1 MRQRAQLVE
10 RPYALAGHATGQ
22 HEPVGRRVDVR
33 HLVDAV
39 VRIERERPRD
49 VGLGIGR
56 REPLAA
62 EQPRLHAIVDARHL
76 LEKRVHR
83 RIVVQRAAAQH
94 RQAAERQDAPVEQA
108 PGRHFE
114 LAPHV
119 ERERL
124 AVERPRPAL
133 AGIRIRT

>member
-108 PGRHFE
+108 PGAFR
-114 LAPHV
+114 A
-119 ERERL
+119 RAARR
-124 AVERPRPAL
+124 ARATGGRAST
-133 AGIRIRT
+133 AGARRGIRIRT